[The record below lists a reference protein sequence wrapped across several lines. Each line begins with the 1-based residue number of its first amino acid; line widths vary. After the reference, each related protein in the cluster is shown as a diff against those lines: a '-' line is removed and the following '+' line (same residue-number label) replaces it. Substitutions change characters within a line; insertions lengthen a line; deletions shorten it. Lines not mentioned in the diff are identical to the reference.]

1 MPDGFDSLFWV
12 GQNYR
17 VRHVLR
23 LVRHVGYRAGG
34 IGLAKRSHERP
45 HEPEM
50 NSETRDQGGC
60 CLAVSPRGQEGA
72 VLPGG
77 PHRSAGQHQ
86 GAPLDPFIMDLEGQ
100 AQSPPRPVGLGS
112 VAPTEWP

>member
-50 NSETRDQGGC
+50 NSETRDQGWLLFSCEPPGTGGGSASWRSTQVSGSAPGC
-60 CLAVSPRGQEGA
+60 S
-72 VLPGG
+72 
-77 PHRSAGQHQ
+77 S
-86 GAPLDPFIMDLEGQ
+86 
-100 AQSPPRPVGLGS
+100 
-112 VAPTEWP
+112 